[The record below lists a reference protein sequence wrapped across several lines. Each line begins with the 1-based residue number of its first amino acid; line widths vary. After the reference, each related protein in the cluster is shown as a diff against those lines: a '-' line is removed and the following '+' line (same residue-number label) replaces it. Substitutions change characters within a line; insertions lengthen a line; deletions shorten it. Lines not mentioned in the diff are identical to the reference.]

1 MNLSQR
7 LVDVDAVAFLALV
20 TTLLVSLHSLGLVS
34 LHSLGLVSLHSLVSL
49 EHSLGFASLL
59 RSPLHNSPQ

>member
-1 MNLSQR
+1 MSQQH
-7 LVDVDAVAFLALV
+7 LVDVDAIAFLALV

-34 LHSLGLVSLHSLVSL
+34 LHSLGF
-49 EHSLGFASLL
+49 ESLL